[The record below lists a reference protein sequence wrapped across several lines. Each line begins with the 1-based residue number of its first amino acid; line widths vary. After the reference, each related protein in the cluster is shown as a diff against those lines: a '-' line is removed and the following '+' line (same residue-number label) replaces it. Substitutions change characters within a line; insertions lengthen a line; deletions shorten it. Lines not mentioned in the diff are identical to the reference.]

1 MRLARHRH
9 SSTASPSGGLGMTN
23 PCLEAD
29 FEQSSSVKVTALLIR
44 QIVTQS
50 RQLPDDSLV
59 KPLQQIVRSE
69 RAKVLQDKAVHIREV
84 APQVQ

>member
-1 MRLARHRH
+1 
-9 SSTASPSGGLGMTN
+9 MTN